1 MEEHIKYL
9 GSYRPKSEDF
19 LHSTVT
25 INGGSHHVWDAVGAT
40 ADGCDFA
47 RILPNVA
54 NNTELVNL
62 VQDGDL
68 IGYIRSP
75 MTISWPCDLNP
86 QTALQILKG
95 RVSHTELGYAGD
107 GGCPRQTSIFNEP
120 GPRVP
125 RDRPIYE
132 DFDNAALGIYRASL
146 RGYGI
151 TPQKEAALKAEVKR
165 WRRIVQPVIFP
176 CKDMDTDPVD
186 FTTIEALSEIG
197 AECIKHSPNDQS
209 TLFNFKLNC
218 VQWSTLVFSLAVC
231 FPLSSVTLAS
241 KGWGA
246 DYERNWREK
255 LGLANDEKLTGLEEL
270 PIPFYTLDEVID
282 NTLDLYL
289 PAVKQQIRNM
299 IPKDAVTALMF
310 AKGIRPDQRSIMP
323 SAFMMENRLRAM
335 GIKRKTKT
343 VFEYVAT
350 VVVPEKLVKV
360 KEQQETV

>member
-9 GSYRPKSEDF
+9 GSHRPKTEDF
-19 LHSTVT
+19 LRSTVT
-25 INGGSHHVWDAVGAT
+25 IDGDSYHVWDAVSVT
-40 ADGCDFA
+40 EDGHNFA
-47 RILPNVA
+47 RLLPNVA
-54 NNTELVNL
+54 TGAELVNL

-68 IGYIRSP
+68 IGYVRPP
-75 MTISWPCDLNP
+75 MKISWPCKLDAD
-86 QTALQILKG
+86 TALGILKG

-107 GGCPRQTSIFNEP
+107 GGCPMQTSIFNEP

-146 RGYGI
+146 ANYEI

-176 CKDMDTDPVD
+176 QKDMDTDPVD
-186 FTTIEALSEIG
+186 FTTVEALAEIG
-197 AECIKHSPNDQS
+197 TECIKHSPDDRS
-209 TLFNFKLNC
+209 TLFDFKLNC

-231 FPLSSVTLAS
+231 FPLSSATLAA
-241 KGWGA
+241 KGWVA
-246 DYERNWREK
+246 DYERNWRDM
-255 LGLANDEKLTGLEEL
+255 LGLADDEELTGLEEL

-289 PAVKQQIRNM
+289 PTVKELIRAL
-299 IPKDAVTALMF
+299 IPKDAVAALMC
-310 AKGIRPDQRSIMP
+310 ARGIRPGQRSIMP

-335 GIKRKTKT
+335 GVPRKTKT

-350 VVVPEKLVKV
+350 VVPE
-360 KEQQETV
+360 EQLTIGG

>member
-1 MEEHIKYL
+1 M
-9 GSYRPKSEDF
+9 
-19 LHSTVT
+19 
-25 INGGSHHVWDAVGAT
+25 
-40 ADGCDFA
+40 
-47 RILPNVA
+47 
-54 NNTELVNL
+54 
-62 VQDGDL
+62 
-68 IGYIRSP
+68 
-75 MTISWPCDLNP
+75 
-86 QTALQILKG
+86 
-95 RVSHTELGYAGD
+95 
-107 GGCPRQTSIFNEP
+107 
-120 GPRVP
+120 
-125 RDRPIYE
+125 
-132 DFDNAALGIYRASL
+132 
-146 RGYGI
+146 
-151 TPQKEAALKAEVKR
+151 
-165 WRRIVQPVIFP
+165 QPVIFP

-335 GIKRKTKT
+335 GIERKTKT
-343 VFEYVAT
+343 VFEYIAT
-350 VVVPEKLVKV
+350 VMR
-360 KEQQETV
+360 KEDIVQIGG

>member
-1 MEEHIKYL
+1 MKDQIDYIGPYRMKSEAFLYSRVTVN
-9 GSYRPKSEDF
+9 GMSYRVP
-19 LHSTVT
+19 
-25 INGGSHHVWDAVGAT
+25 DAVGAT
-40 ADGCDFA
+40 IDGHNVL
-47 RILPNVA
+47 RLMPNVA
-54 NNTELVNL
+54 NNAELVNL

-68 IGYIRSP
+68 IGYIRDP

-86 QTALQILKG
+86 QTALHILKG
-95 RVSHTELGYAGD
+95 RVSHTELGYAGE
-107 GGCPRQTSIFNEP
+107 GGCPKQTSIFNEP

-241 KGWGA
+241 KGWVA

-343 VFEYVAT
+343 VFEYIAT
-350 VVVPEKLVKV
+350 VMR
-360 KEQQETV
+360 KEDIVQIGG